1 MQAGILALSVK
12 NDLSKL
18 LTSVLLQVPYWE
30 DLDNNNNAAVAD
42 ADADASSCE
51 KIKEKKTTYKILPAP
66 VK

>member
-1 MQAGILALSVK
+1 MALSVK

-30 DLDNNNNAAVAD
+30 DLDNNNNT

-51 KIKEKKTTYKILPAP
+51 KIKEK
-66 VK
+66 